1 MALKTN
7 TPGAAA
13 TASEG
18 GSVGLGGST
27 LPFTASDGTNA
38 SRFARAWL
46 IAHYGIRPKVAAA
59 ILEASGLGGD
69 A

>member
-1 MALKTN
+1 MILEMN
-7 TPGAAA
+7 TPGAAG
-13 TASEG
+13 TASG
-18 GSVGLGGST
+18 GGNVGLGGST
-27 LPFTASDGTNA
+27 IPFTASDGTNA

-46 IAHYGIRPKVAAA
+46 IAHYGIRPKVATA